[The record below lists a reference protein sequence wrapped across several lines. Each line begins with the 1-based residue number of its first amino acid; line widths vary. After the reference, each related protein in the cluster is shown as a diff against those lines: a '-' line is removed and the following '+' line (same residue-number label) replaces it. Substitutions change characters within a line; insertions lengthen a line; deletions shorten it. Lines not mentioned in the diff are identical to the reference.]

1 MWHWMLEEAMEI
13 PSDFKIPFEVQ
24 KVEYLDT
31 SIMAASRV
39 NRWLRASLLLAE
51 LESVALAL

>member
-1 MWHWMLEEAMEI
+1 MWHWMLEEAMEV

-31 SIMAASRV
+31 GIMAASRV
-39 NRWLRASLLLAE
+39 NRWLHASLLLAE
-51 LESVALAL
+51 LESVPLAL